1 MPRKLLRVALVAAVF
16 PALAP
21 EIVSAQTAAFAPT
34 VRTAAPAASQAA
46 TPKKGLSGWWQ
57 RVRGQKPAVAPAAT
71 AGKIVKVSAE
81 RPAQQS
87 TAKAEQP
94 FDMEGNA
101 DVQLLRRSSGRQRP
115 NFNETAT
122 PATPTPA
129 APAPVVSQP
138 APQTSRSDFDN
149 VFPDDAPR
157 GRRSPATSQ
166 DVATPVEPDAYPIEA
181 AAPPADVTAGYNAL
195 QGAVPQY
202 DRAGLITPDAAATPA
217 DDVNFAKPIP
227 ARPSGM
233 IHNGMNGG
241 TPAVQSPPAVI
252 YGAPGMARVDAA
264 LYPSPQPGI
273 PFHVGSTMITNP
285 AFDPHE
291 MLYAHRYRGLYGP
304 FYHKTCRHWILTPFG
319 ICKSEKRILMGTEV
333 RVNYKTHI
341 SPFALYW
348 PPVGN

>member
-16 PALAP
+16 PAFAP

-34 VRTAAPAASQAA
+34 VRTVAPAAAPQAA

-57 RVRGQKPAVAPAAT
+57 RVRGKKPEAAPAAT
-71 AGKIVKVSAE
+71 ARKIVKVSAE
-81 RPAQQS
+81 RPAQPS

-122 PATPTPA
+122 PATP
-129 APAPVVSQP
+129 APVVSP
-138 APQTSRSDFDN
+138 STPQSNRSDFEN

-157 GRRSPATSQ
+157 SRRSAATSQ
-166 DVATPVEPDAYPIEA
+166 EVATPVEADAYPIEA
-181 AAPPADVTAGYNAL
+181 AAPPADVNAGYKVP
-195 QGAVPQY
+195 QGAIPQY
-202 DRAGLITPDAAATPA
+202 DRAGLITPDTPT
-217 DDVNFAKPIP
+217 DDVNFAKSIP
-227 ARPSGM
+227 ARPSGT
-233 IHNGMNGG
+233 IHNGLNGG
-241 TPAVQSPPAVI
+241 TPTVQSPPAVI
-252 YGAPGMARVDAA
+252 YGVPGVARVEAA